1 MAVQQFNPAPRPTAH
16 PMANPGY
23 GKRLAPSQRPR
34 RADDFAHLPRREA
47 AVADYVDRQS
57 EGADISVKTL
67 AKHLPGYGQCA
78 VATILNGLSAAGHY
92 RRVRQCVTSA
102 SGTNIW
108 VWRSYWSRTPRDDAW
123 WADFAAGELGTSTI
137 PAALAR
143 TAGYDVLAR
152 LGRIEARLTL
162 SASECAALEAAAG
175 AWFERGASE
184 SQLLSALTAGLPAHV
199 SHPYG
204 FVRARL
210 LSKLPPEPPAPRMVM
225 ECTDCGAPGEPASLP
240 GGLCRTC
247 TGTDGPAPLSA
258 SAGVHDRV
266 GRLRSALRAGAG
278 D

>member
-1 MAVQQFNPAPRPTAH
+1 M
-16 PMANPGY
+16 
-23 GKRLAPSQRPR
+23 
-34 RADDFAHLPRREA
+34 
-47 AVADYVDRQS
+47 
-57 EGADISVKTL
+57 
-67 AKHLPGYGQCA
+67 
-78 VATILNGLSAAGHY
+78 
-92 RRVRQCVTSA
+92 
-102 SGTNIW
+102 
-108 VWRSYWSRTPRDDAW
+108 
-123 WADFAAGELGTSTI
+123 
-137 PAALAR
+137 
-143 TAGYDVLAR
+143 
-152 LGRIEARLTL
+152 TL

-247 TGTDGPAPLSA
+247 TGADGPAPLSA